1 MEPVLQVALD
11 FADLERALR
20 LAREAVGGGAD
31 WLEIGTPLIK
41 SEGLD
46 AVRRFRAEFPR
57 QTLVADMKTMDAGR
71 IEMEMAA
78 KAGANIAI
86 VLGVA
91 DDGTIRECIEA
102 GRNQGLRVGVDLIR
116 TADPARRAEQAREWG
131 ADHVVVHC
139 GIDEQM
145 RGGTPFDMLRKI
157 AGRVDLPLAAAGGL
171 NSETVADA
179 VEAGARI
186 LIVGGAITKSPDAQ
200 AATRRIVEAMRSRVR
215 VATDLFKRSSPER
228 LRETLLK
235 LSTANISDGAHRCPC
250 MEGIRPVMTGLKMVG
265 AAVTVRTFPG
275 DWSKPVQAIDQAG
288 PGDVIVVDACGRG
301 PAVWGE
307 LATHSALQRKVAGI
321 VIDGG
326 IRDTAEIRALGF
338 PAFSRLVLSNA
349 GEPKGFG
356 EINVP
361 VTVGGLRVEPGDWIV
376 GDDDGVVVLP
386 KARAVEM
393 ANYGMD
399 RLEAENRIRQ
409 EIEGGRTTLGQVSDL
424 LRWDKVRG

>member
-1 MEPVLQVALD
+1 
-11 FADLERALR
+11 
-20 LAREAVGGGAD
+20 
-31 WLEIGTPLIK
+31 
-41 SEGLD
+41 
-46 AVRRFRAEFPR
+46 
-57 QTLVADMKTMDAGR
+57 
-71 IEMEMAA
+71 
-78 KAGANIAI
+78 
-86 VLGVA
+86 
-91 DDGTIRECIEA
+91 
-102 GRNQGLRVGVDLIR
+102 
-116 TADPARRAEQAREWG
+116 
-131 ADHVVVHC
+131 
-139 GIDEQM
+139 
-145 RGGTPFDMLRKI
+145 
-157 AGRVDLPLAAAGGL
+157 
-171 NSETVADA
+171 
-179 VEAGARI
+179 
-186 LIVGGAITKSPDAQ
+186 
-200 AATRRIVEAMRSRVR
+200 
-215 VATDLFKRSSPER
+215 
-228 LRETLLK
+228 
-235 LSTANISDGAHRCPC
+235 

-288 PGDVIVVDACGRG
+288 PGDVIVVDAGSRG

-338 PAFSRLVLSNA
+338 PAFARLILSNA

-356 EINVP
+356 EINIP

-376 GDDDGVVVLP
+376 GDDDGVMVLP

>member
-1 MEPVLQVALD
+1 MEAVLQVALD

-20 LAREAVGGGAD
+20 LGREAVAGGAD

-46 AVRRFRAEFPR
+46 AIRRFRAEFPR
-57 QTLVADMKTMDAGR
+57 QTIVADMKTMDAGR
-71 IEMEMAA
+71 AEMEMAA
-78 KAGANIAI
+78 KAGANVAL

-91 DDGTIRECIEA
+91 DDGTIRESIEA

-116 TADPARRAEQAREWG
+116 TADPAHRAEQAREWG

-145 RGGTPFDMLRKI
+145 RGGTPFDMLRLI

-186 LIVGGAITKSPDAQ
+186 LIVGGAITKSPDAR
-200 AATRRIVEAMRSRVR
+200 AATRQISEAMRSRVR

-228 LRETLLK
+228 LRETLMK
-235 LSTANISDGAHRCPC
+235 LSTANISDGAHRIPC

-265 AAVTVRTFPG
+265 PAVTVRTFPG
-275 DWSKPVQAIDQAG
+275 DWSKPVQAIDQAA
-288 PGDVIVVDACGRG
+288 PGEVIVVDAGGRG

-307 LATHSALQRKVAGI
+307 LATHSALQRRAAGVA
-321 VIDGG
+321 IDGG
-326 IRDTAEIRALGF
+326 IRDTAEIRALAF
-338 PAFSRLVLSNA
+338 PAFARLILSHA

-409 EIEGGRTTLGQVSDL
+409 EIEGGRTTLGQVTDL
-424 LRWDKVRG
+424 LRWDKRTG